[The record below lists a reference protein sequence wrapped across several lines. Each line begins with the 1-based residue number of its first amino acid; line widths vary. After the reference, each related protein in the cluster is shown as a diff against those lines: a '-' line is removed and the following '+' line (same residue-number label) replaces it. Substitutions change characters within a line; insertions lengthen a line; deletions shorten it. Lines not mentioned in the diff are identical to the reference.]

1 MLGVQRFHHFRA
13 DVPRCCS
20 YTNWSS

>member
-1 MLGVQRFHHFRA
+1 MLGVQHFHHFRA

-20 YTNWSS
+20 YTNWS